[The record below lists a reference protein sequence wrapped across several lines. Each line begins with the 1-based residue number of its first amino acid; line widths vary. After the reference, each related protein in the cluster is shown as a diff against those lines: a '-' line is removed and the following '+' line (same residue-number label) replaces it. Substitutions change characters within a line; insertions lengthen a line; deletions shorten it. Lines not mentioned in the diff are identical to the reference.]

1 MKILTLAK
9 ANGSAK
15 DGELYAT
22 YHNEVLTVYF
32 HDQLIVQI
40 KERRIIAHQYRNS
53 ADARI
58 IKNVLDA
65 ERLEGYSIVKGKEKL
80 IIHYNEGV
88 INEILHN

>member
-1 MKILTLAK
+1 MKILALAK
-9 ANGSAK
+9 TNGSAT

-22 YHNEVLTVYF
+22 YHNNVLTIYF
-32 HDQLIVQI
+32 HDQLIIQI

-53 ADARI
+53 VDARI
-58 IKNVLDA
+58 IKSVLDA
-65 ERLEGYSIVKGKEKL
+65 EGLEEYSVVKGKEKL